1 MQDGDFDY
9 FCVVFGGL
17 NVFFMSIYVFVS
29 LDNFLEF
36 MQFVYEFIDL
46 VEVIVVCVFD
56 KFVIVK
62 SFFDVK
68 FQFEKGLILLLMGME
83 NGFFI

>member
-68 FQFEKGLILLLMGME
+68 V
-83 NGFFI
+83 